1 MITSFGKTMCDFS
14 FRGRSTRKEF
24 LNFIIIST
32 TISLLLASLI
42 TALAFIGIGYKINP
56 ETGNLIVPRMIDR
69 ISLIVFAA
77 LIGIHTI
84 FNAWAFISG
93 GLLAIRRLHDIN
105 CSGVG
110 YWVWMALI
118 VFFCTLTTSVLTGFL
133 FYLIIGTVIAL
144 CIKDSFPYENKYG
157 KVKMDEMSYSIE
169 NQHG

>member
-24 LNFIIIST
+24 LNFIIIVT
-32 TISLLLASLI
+32 MISLLLATLI

-56 ETGNLIVPRMIDR
+56 DTGSLVVPRFIDKV
-69 ISLIVFAA
+69 SLIIFSA
-77 LIGIHTI
+77 LIGIHAI
-84 FNAWAFISG
+84 FNVWAFISG
-93 GLLAIRRLHDIN
+93 GLLAIRRLHDMN

-133 FYLIIGTVIAL
+133 FYLILGAVVAL
-144 CIKDSFPYENKYG
+144 AVKQSFPYENKYG
-157 KVKMDEMSYSIE
+157 KVIMDEAEYSIE